1 MFDMTRYSNIV
12 IFMLFGIGIITSS
25 FIFCKRQGIEG
36 RVLLVSGNQM
46 PSPDIPPGPGKGIK
60 TTLYI
65 YELTNLSQVG
75 RLGQSAFYSRVNSK
89 LVKKIVTKDN
99 GYFKVKLA
107 PGQYSIFLMKDTLFY
122 ANRFDDKNNI
132 HPVAVSPK
140 KMTKIEVKMDY
151 SAVY

>member
-1 MFDMTRYSNIV
+1 MTSSKYTIILSLLGISV
-12 IFMLFGIGIITSS
+12 IASS

-36 RVLLVSGNQM
+36 QVLLVSGNQM
-46 PSPDIPPGPGKGIK
+46 PSPDIKPSPGKGIK

-65 YELTNLSQVG
+65 YQLTNLSQVN
-75 RLGQSAFYSRVNSK
+75 RVGQSAFYAMVNSK

-99 GYFKVKLA
+99 GYFKVKLS
-107 PGQYSIFLMKDTLFY
+107 PGQYSVFLMKDTLFY
-122 ANRFDDKNNI
+122 ANRFDGRNNI
-132 HPVAVSPK
+132 APVEVTPK